1 MEGKTLVVRDAATAG
16 SARAAL
22 RRRGAAFDYLTDAR
36 GAVLRDDAALENEST
51 VHARVRVRG
60 GHCQVPCGIFDD
72 PAMVA
77 SLREM
82 SATIRKAMTQ
92 INELAGGLSDP
103 VKLNQSMRWVMT
115 KEEHCGKIIALVG
128 EYCLCQRVKAAEM
141 SPEDYVDA
149 LKIHHL
155 VMQNAMKCKQNVDT
169 DFCCHLDHSLDD
181 LAKMYTKA

>member
-82 SATIRKAMTQ
+82 
-92 INELAGGLSDP
+92 
-103 VKLNQSMRWVMT
+103 
-115 KEEHCGKIIALVG
+115 
-128 EYCLCQRVKAAEM
+128 
-141 SPEDYVDA
+141 
-149 LKIHHL
+149 
-155 VMQNAMKCKQNVDT
+155 
-169 DFCCHLDHSLDD
+169 
-181 LAKMYTKA
+181 